1 MTRTAA
7 AAIVA
12 GLLTFCAVLFA
23 LTAPTAPASAD
34 AAPAVAETADTPQ
47 PVRIATV
54 YGDGD
59 QSIES
64 DGPDAVTPK
73 GTAVRSDAQGTDGAG
88 TAEDDA
94 VRSDSEDGAD
104 STTEDGADSD
114 TDRAVPATDSD
125 QDGTVT
131 AEDDQDGTDPDALPA
146 DAPRACVIL
155 DMGAAACE
163 SFVNPAPGEVSVAVI
178 YSDDDEHA
186 IVETIAY
193 DEHGPI
199 DYVDFW
205 EGETTPSE

>member
-1 MTRTAA
+1 MTRTTA

-12 GLLTFCAVLFA
+12 GLLTFFAVLFA
-23 LTAPTAPASAD
+23 LTAPTAPASAE
-34 AAPAVAETADTPQ
+34 AAPAVTETAATPP

-54 YGDGD
+54 YGDDD

-64 DGPDAVTPK
+64 DGPDA
-73 GTAVRSDAQGTDGAG
+73 QGTDGAE
-88 TAEDDA
+88 TAEGEQGA
-94 VRSDSEDGAD
+94 VPSDSEDGAD

-114 TDRAVPATDSD
+114 TDGAVPATDTD
-125 QDGTVT
+125 EDGAVP
-131 AEDDQDGTDPDALPA
+131 AEDDQDSTDPDALPA
-146 DAPRACVIL
+146 DAPRVCVIL

-163 SFVNPAPGEVSVAVI
+163 SFVHPAPGEVSVAVI

>member
-1 MTRTAA
+1 MTRTTA

-12 GLLTFCAVLFA
+12 GLLTFFAVLFA
-23 LTAPTAPASAD
+23 LTAPTAPASAE

-54 YGDGD
+54 YGDDD

-73 GTAVRSDAQGTDGAG
+73 GTAVRSDAQGTDGAE
-88 TAEDDA
+88 TAEGEPDA
-94 VRSDSEDGAD
+94 VPSDAEAGAD
-104 STTEDGADSD
+104 STTEAGADAD
-114 TDRAVPATDSD
+114 T
-125 QDGTVT
+125 DGTVT

-146 DAPRACVIL
+146 DAPRVCVIL